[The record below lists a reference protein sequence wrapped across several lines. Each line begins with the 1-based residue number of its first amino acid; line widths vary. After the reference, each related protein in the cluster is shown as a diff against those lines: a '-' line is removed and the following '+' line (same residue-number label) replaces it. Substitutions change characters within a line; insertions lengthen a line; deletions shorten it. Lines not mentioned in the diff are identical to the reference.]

1 MNFINN
7 MRPKIAFYNLAH
19 SDKNFDVEKLK
30 VSNPSLWK
38 KLKKQFDTGR
48 QIVHIQLNNGLDR
61 TNENTLRYYL
71 VEFASRF
78 LQFGPKSFPTS
89 FNALEPFFIFNH
101 HNSIIQLH
109 SEEESYGVA
118 LVDFLDFVTSKDFE
132 LDKIDFYDNIPENV
146 IYHFSFTT
154 GFDEINFSNNGKT
167 FVIGELSLIRQG
179 NEVSILMQAGESYD
193 KQEAENYFKEHTR
206 SSMEQSLNPSKK
218 ALGMIL
224 ENKEEPKVV
233 SYKDRDDLWAHNI
246 ATLFDLK
253 DRSIDIRFVARDEN
267 INFKMFTDDFYAI
280 FLSQD
285 KLKKEEIKEYY
296 ENHLKE
302 LSNYDAIFDF
312 AKYCLALPYYVFE
325 KEKRIVDVT
334 YETKLK
340 SIINSPVS
348 KREFSSVPSEY
359 KVFARPLYYLE
370 SNEQTIVNNTE
381 LNDES
386 FKVKKSGYWKRLDV
400 DEEGF
405 DKSGKKIIGKTW
417 VERNDI
423 YYSTPKGVTKVQHV
437 EVFNNKNAGYVYI
450 MRQPIHEENIFK
462 IGLTRRSSE
471 ERSKELSNTSSADKF
486 FIINSYH
493 TKDCVEAEKQIHK
506 KLENF
511 RLTSRREFFRCDLKI
526 IMNTCEKIIGNI
538 NK

>member
-1 MNFINN
+1 
-7 MRPKIAFYNLAH
+7 MRPKQAFSKISQSNK
-19 SDKNFDVEKLK
+19 DFDIEKLK
-30 VSNPSLWK
+30 FTNPKLWK
-38 KLKKQFDTGR
+38 KLKKQFDIGR
-48 QIVHIQLNNGLDR
+48 EIVHIQLNNGLDR

-71 VEFASRF
+71 MEFASRF

-89 FNALEPFFIFNH
+89 FNTLEPFFIFNH

-109 SEEESYGVA
+109 SEEESYGVS

-132 LDKIDFYDNIPENV
+132 LEKIDFYDNIPENV

-167 FVIGELSLIRQG
+167 FVIGGLSLVRQG
-179 NEVSILMQAGESYD
+179 NEVSVLMQAGESYD
-193 KQEAENYFKEHTR
+193 KQEAENYFKVHTR

-224 ENKEEPKVV
+224 ENNEESKVV
-233 SYKDRDDLWAHNI
+233 NYKEREDLWAHNI

-267 INFKMFTDDFYAI
+267 ISFKMFTDDFYAI

-285 KLKKEEIKEYY
+285 KLTKEEIKEYY
-296 ENHLKE
+296 ENHLKD

-312 AKYCLALPYYVFE
+312 AKYCLALPHYVFE

-348 KREFSSVPSEY
+348 RKEFASVPTEY
-359 KVFARPLYYLE
+359 KVYAKPLYYLE
-370 SNEQTIVNNTE
+370 SSDLAIIKNNE
-381 LNDES
+381 LDDES
-386 FKVKKSGYWKRLDV
+386 FKIEKSGYWKRLDV
-400 DEEGF
+400 NEEGF
-405 DKSGKKIIGKTW
+405 DKGGNKIIGKTW

-423 YYSTPKGVTKVQHV
+423 YYTTPKGITKVEQV
-437 EVFNNKNAGYVYI
+437 ELFNSENAGYIYI

-471 ERSKELSNTSSADKF
+471 QRSKELSNTSSADKF

-493 TKDCVEAEKQIHK
+493 TKDCIEAEKQIHK
-506 KLENF
+506 ELERY
-511 RLTSRREFFRCDLKI
+511 RLTSRREFFRCDLRI
-526 IMNTCEKIIGNI
+526 IMETCEQIISNI